1 MLPGPQ
7 GLSRSGTC
15 TQMLLS
21 LSRPICCCSI
31 RLVMIRVWLRWGWRS
46 EFGYHPIRVRLRLWL
61 RLRGVMYRVTDR
73 VTVAE
78 SPQSHTNHESH
89 ESLVTYRVTVA
100 ESLQRHSHES
110 QSWVRP
116 RPHTLRLYILYIRHR
131 CLRFRHLENWRKIRA
146 QMRGSMR
153 RAILVCSAMRFH

>member
-1 MLPGPQ
+1 MLPGPP
-7 GLSRSGTC
+7 GLSGSGTC

-61 RLRGVMYRVTDR
+61 RLRGVMLQSHSRRVT
-73 VTVAE
+73 T
-78 SPQSHTNHESH
+78 ESH
-89 ESLVTYRVTVA
+89 ESRVTRITCYVQ
-100 ESLQRHSHES
+100 SHSRRVTA

-131 CLRFRHLENWRKIRA
+131 CLRFRHLENWREIRA